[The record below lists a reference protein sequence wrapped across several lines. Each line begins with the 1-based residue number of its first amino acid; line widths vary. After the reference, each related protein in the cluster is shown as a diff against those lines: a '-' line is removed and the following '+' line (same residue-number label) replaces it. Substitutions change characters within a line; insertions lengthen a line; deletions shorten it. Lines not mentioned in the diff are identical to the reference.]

1 VKPAVRKMGVSGGRP
16 GPVVDVA
23 SRLSGDF
30 VGKKAELKNG
40 EEGVVC
46 AKAGE
51 GEEKEKAGTDSQ
63 LPVNSA
69 ATRQRL
75 RSTSNSTQHQART
88 GGHLSRSASCR
99 RTSKQELLQFLD
111 LAIAH

>member
-1 VKPAVRKMGVSGGRP
+1 MKAAVRKMGVSGGRP
-16 GPVVDVA
+16 PVVVDVA

-40 EEGVVC
+40 EEWVVG
-46 AKAGE
+46 ARVGE

-75 RSTSNSTQHQART
+75 RSTSNSTQHQV
-88 GGHLSRSASCR
+88 
-99 RTSKQELLQFLD
+99 
-111 LAIAH
+111 I

>member
-1 VKPAVRKMGVSGGRP
+1 MKPAVRKMGVSGGRP

-46 AKAGE
+46 D
-51 GEEKEKAGTDSQ
+51 EEKEKAGTDSQ

-75 RSTSNSTQHQART
+75 RSTSNSTQHQV
-88 GGHLSRSASCR
+88 
-99 RTSKQELLQFLD
+99 
-111 LAIAH
+111 I

>member
-1 VKPAVRKMGVSGGRP
+1 MKPAVRKMGVSGGRP
-16 GPVVDVA
+16 GPGDVA

-46 AKAGE
+46 ARAGE

-75 RSTSNSTQHQART
+75 RSTSNSTQHQV
-88 GGHLSRSASCR
+88 
-99 RTSKQELLQFLD
+99 
-111 LAIAH
+111 I